1 MNNKQTILG
10 FRRWQFI
17 FICTALPVL
26 LVSGIFTQQPWPELL
41 LALFSVVTLMLL
53 AGGKRAGAA
62 FGVPFCA
69 GHGLL
74 FFSRGVYGL
83 AAFNALIAAPVYLVS
98 FIAWGKHKSGDGSTV
113 TIKRLSKRQWM
124 FTVLASAVVFS
135 GGFFVLRATGSA
147 QPALDAFTLA
157 MFMPALFLIQ
167 QRYVENW
174 ILHITGNLVSAVIWL
189 LATLQDPMNFNF
201 LLITGIAT
209 TINIIGLTGWLKL
222 ERDPDEVKS

>member
-1 MNNKQTILG
+1 M
-10 FRRWQFI
+10 
-17 FICTALPVL
+17 PVL
-26 LVSGIFTQQPWPELL
+26 LVSGMLTRQPWYELL

-53 AGGKRAGAA
+53 AAGKRAGAA
-62 FGVPFCA
+62 FGVPFTV

-83 AAFNALIAAPVYLVS
+83 AVFNALIAAPVYLVS
-98 FIAWGKHKSGDGSTV
+98 FIAWGRHKSGDGSTV
-113 TIKRLSKRQWM
+113 TIKRLSKKQWAL
-124 FTVLASAVVFS
+124 TLLASAVVFI

-147 QPALDAFTLA
+147 QPVLDTFTLA
-157 MFMPALFLIQ
+157 MFVPALFLIQ

-189 LATLQDPMNFNF
+189 LATLQNPMSFNF

-209 TINIIGLTGWLKL
+209 AINITGLIGWLKL
-222 ERDPDEVKS
+222 ERDPSEVES